1 MFFIQ
6 NKSDRIEI
14 LYDVNDPNKV
24 MSKASTGYYK
34 LPVGVAIFLFALC
47 ILQRIVTVITKR
59 QNTEKETL
67 E

>member
-1 MFFIQ
+1 M
-6 NKSDRIEI
+6 
-14 LYDVNDPNKV
+14 NDPNKV

-47 ILQRIVTVITKR
+47 ILQRIVTVIAKR